1 MNLRSFLLRI
11 RRRGGA
17 RYARGIR
24 AALRVAREA
33 GLLDDAQKRVMY
45 AVEMRNLERLV
56 LRADIQLPEC
66 YNSAQNTAFRDSC
79 SSCCDALVRCRN

>member
-11 RRRGGA
+11 RRRDGA

-56 LRADIQLPEC
+56 LRADMMNFI
-66 YNSAQNTAFRDSC
+66 R
-79 SSCCDALVRCRN
+79 